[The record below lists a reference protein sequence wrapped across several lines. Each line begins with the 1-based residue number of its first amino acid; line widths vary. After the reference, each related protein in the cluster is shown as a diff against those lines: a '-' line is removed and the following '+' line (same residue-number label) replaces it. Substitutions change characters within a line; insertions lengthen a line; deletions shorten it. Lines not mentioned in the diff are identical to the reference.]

1 MFALP
6 MGSMRFETRS
16 SSSWV
21 LDSHLTWRYPFD
33 SPSTSR
39 YRFTAHKAH
48 SSQRSQSRQSAKLF
62 LQSSELGLPHPL
74 TRRRVCSP
82 LLWCA
87 PPLWFRGRGTLASG
101 RGGEGTSQFQRG
113 DRNCGN
119 LGIYVPC
126 AIVLSYSVQI
136 PAEDPKEIFAD
147 PDPASRLEM
156 RFRILST
163 VSLRKMH

>member
-1 MFALP
+1 MFVSP
-6 MGSMRFETRS
+6 IGSMRFEIRS

-39 YRFTAHKAH
+39 YRFTAHRAR
-48 SSQRSQSRQSAKLF
+48 SSQRSQSRQSAKPF

-87 PPLWFRGRGTLASG
+87 PPPLVPREGHTRYRETGV
-101 RGGEGTSQFQRG
+101 GTSQFQRG
-113 DRNCGN
+113 DRHCGN
-119 LGIYVPC
+119 LGIYVLF
-126 AIVLSYSVQI
+126 AIVLSYTVQI
-136 PAEDPKEIFAD
+136 PVHQHIVQNSF
-147 PDPASRLEM
+147 LQIW
-156 RFRILST
+156 ILLSGW
-163 VSLRKMH
+163 K